1 MLYLLDT
8 DISSYIM
15 RKKPA
20 NVLAMLER
28 QVQAGNEIYISAIT
42 YAELMLGAKRSGNP
56 DKHLH
61 LIAALQERLH
71 GIQPWDAAAAEQFAE
86 LQTVLFDAGTP
97 IGTNDT
103 LIAAHALSLQ
113 AIMVTNNTRHF
124 DKVPGLRLENWVFKD
139 C

>member
-15 RKKPA
+15 RKKPLS
-20 NVLAMLER
+20 VLTMLEK

-42 YAELMLGAKRSGNP
+42 YAELVLGAKRSGNP
-56 DKHLH
+56 TKHLH

-71 GIQPWDAAAAEQFAE
+71 GIQPWDAAAAEQFAD
-86 LQTVLFDAGTP
+86 LQTALFNAGTP

-103 LIAAHALSLQ
+103 MIAAHALSLQ

-124 DKVPGLRLENWVFKD
+124 DKVPNLPLENWV
-139 C
+139 

>member
-1 MLYLLDT
+1 MLYMLDT

-20 NVLAMLER
+20 KTLAMLEK
-28 QVQAGNEIYISAIT
+28 QVQAGNEICISAIT
-42 YAELMLGAKRSGNP
+42 YTELLLGAKRSGNP

-61 LIAALQERLH
+61 LIEALQERLH
-71 GIQPWDAAAAEQFAE
+71 HIQPWDAAAAEQFAD
-86 LQTVLFDAGTP
+86 LQTLLFNAGTP

-124 DKVPGLRLENWVFKD
+124 DKVPDLRLENWV
-139 C
+139 